1 MALRIQKGVV
11 NVIDA
16 MWRLP
21 AFLKWLCGTAWTTS
35 RKISWRSVIMITTV
49 WGRLWQM
56 HDETKA
62 LVLFSP
68 KALLKRFK
76 KDHVFL
82 NKGKEEEAQIDLAEE
97 IEDSPAEHTGRLKGG
112 PGGVEEGEPREY
124 TTRQR
129 VGLFLGPL
137 LFVIMFLVPTPS
149 GMEPLA
155 QKMAAVALLMATWWM
170 TEAIPIP
177 ATSLLP
183 ITLFP
188 LLGIMHT
195 KKAAAPYASHLIFL
209 FMGGFIIA
217 LAMQRWNLHRRIAMN
232 IVRIVGFS
240 PGRLIF
246 GFMAATAVLSA
257 FVSNTATTVM
267 MMPIGLAIIQ
277 HVISEGK
284 KEGLDKSID
293 FSPEKFAFGLN
304 LMLGIA
310 YAASIGGIATLIGT
324 PPNTVLAGYLTK
336 TYGYEITFA
345 KWMMVGVPL
354 VVVML
359 PLCWLWLTKVANP
372 MKLTKVPGGRDLIS
386 SELKAMGS
394 MSSGERWT
402 AIVFALTALGWIF
415 RSSLGVHVFA
425 DPKLV
430 TDAAIAMTGALI
442 LFVIPINWR
451 KNEFVMNW
459 HWASKM
465 PWGVLILFGGGL
477 SMAGGFK
484 VTNLANWIGSQVG
497 LLEAA
502 PVLVLI
508 IAVATLIIFLTELT
522 SNTAT
527 SAMVMPILSAV
538 AIGLGQ
544 SPLLL
549 IVPAAIAASCA
560 FMLPV
565 ATPPNAIVFGSGYVT
580 IPQMVKSGFGLNIL
594 GIILTVLLTY
604 LVVMPVFGIQID
616 VVPDWALNAL
626 N

>member
-1 MALRIQKGVV
+1 MSSI
-11 NVIDA
+11 
-16 MWRLP
+16 
-21 AFLKWLCGTAWTTS
+21 
-35 RKISWRSVIMITTV
+35 V
-49 WGRLWQM
+49 WQRLWQM

-62 LVLFSP
+62 LMFFRPMELVRKF
-68 KALLKRFK
+68 R
-76 KDHVFL
+76 KDHVFFAEK
-82 NKGKEEEAQIDLAEE
+82 NQEDQVDLAKKL
-97 IEDSPAEHTGRLKGG
+97 DASPAEHAGRLKGG
-112 PGGVEEGEPREY
+112 PGGIEEEEPREY
-124 TTRQR
+124 TTRQKI
-129 VGLFLGPL
+129 GLFLGPL
-137 LFVIMFLVPTPS
+137 LFLVMLAVPTPG
-149 GMEPLA
+149 GMEPVA

-177 ATSLLP
+177 ATSLIP
-183 ITLFP
+183 IALFP

-195 KKAAAPYASHLIFL
+195 KSAAAPYASHLIFL

-232 IVRIVGFS
+232 IVRVVGFS

-246 GFMAATAVLSA
+246 GFMAATAALSA

-277 HVISEGK
+277 HVIAEGR
-284 KEGLDKSID
+284 KEGLDRDID

-336 TYGYEITFA
+336 TYGFEITFA
-345 KWMMVGVPL
+345 KWMLVGVPL
-354 VVVML
+354 VAVML
-359 PLCWLWLTKVANP
+359 PLCWLWLTRVANP
-372 MKLTKVPGGRDLIS
+372 MKLKKVPGGRDLINA
-386 SELKAMGS
+386 ELRKMGS
-394 MSSGERWT
+394 MSTGERWT
-402 AIVFALTALGWIF
+402 ALVFFLTAMGWIF
-415 RSSLGVHVFA
+415 RKQVGPLIFA

-430 TDAAIAMTGALI
+430 TDATIAMTGALL
-442 LFVIPINWR
+442 LFVIPINWK
-451 KNEFVMNW
+451 KNIFVMNW
-459 HWASKM
+459 EWASKM

-477 SMAGGFK
+477 SMAAGFK
-484 VTNLANWIGSQVG
+484 ATKLANWIGSQVG

-594 GIILTVLLTY
+594 GIILTVALTY
-604 LVVMPVFGIQID
+604 FVVMPVFGIEIN
-616 VVPDWALNAL
+616 VLPEWVNITK
-626 N
+626 